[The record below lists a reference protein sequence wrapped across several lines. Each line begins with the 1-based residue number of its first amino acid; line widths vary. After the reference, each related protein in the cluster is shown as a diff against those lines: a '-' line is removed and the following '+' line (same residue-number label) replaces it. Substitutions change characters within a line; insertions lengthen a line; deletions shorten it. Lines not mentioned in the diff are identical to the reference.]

1 MDKQEEQEYYVYPV
15 LPGTD
20 YRIHTDEHPFCEE
33 SDCPCHE
40 DEENLAT
47 LQDWYDNGLIGAT
60 DGDLI
65 YHGRTI

>member
-1 MDKQEEQEYYVYPV
+1 MSDWADEEYYVYAGNPDE
-15 LPGTD
+15 P
-20 YRIHTDEHPFCEE
+20 IHTADHLFCEDGE
-33 SDCPCHE
+33 CPCHE

-47 LQDWYDNGLIGAT
+47 LQGWYDDGLIGAV